1 MLALLL
7 PLYLYVHESITN
19 IKNEEFAKI
28 KKEASD
34 IKLSICIVKNIQT
47 AVKYINDYKI
57 VFLDKNDK
65 IVYSN
70 VLHINPKDYP
80 YDEKMDDDKVYVKKY
95 LEQVRDGAT
104 KFLVIKDIDYSD
116 LIIKVILLGVYILIF
131 LILSSGTLLYI
142 STKTLTQT
150 NKYLAQFFNDAMH
163 EIKTP
168 LGIIQLNLDML
179 SMTIKESNLP
189 ILNRT
194 QAAVKTLSSVYD
206 DIEYFIKH
214 DKVDFQKEDIN
225 LSEFLQDRIE
235 YFEVLAK
242 IKKIKLHTDIDK
254 DIHYDINRIEIQRVI
269 DNNLSN
275 AIKYSPANTN
285 ICISL
290 KRYDDFLMLSFK
302 DEGYGIED
310 TSKIFKRYHRGDE
323 IKGGFGIG
331 LSIVDEICKKYEIE
345 IKVVSKKDEG
355 STFTYKLPLNS

>member
-7 PLYLYVHESITN
+7 PLYLYIQESITN
-19 IKNEEFAKI
+19 IKNEEFVKI

-47 AVKYINDYKI
+47 AVKYIENYKI

-65 IVYSN
+65 VVYSN
-70 VLHINPKDYP
+70 TLHINPKYYP
-80 YDEKMDDDKVYVKKY
+80 YDEKIDDDKVYVKKY
-95 LEQVRDGAT
+95 LEQTRNGAT

-116 LIIKVILLGVYILIF
+116 LIIKVTLLGVYILIF
-131 LILSSGTLLYI
+131 LILSSGTLLHI

-150 NKYLAQFFNDAMH
+150 NRYLTQFFNDAMH

-214 DKVDFQKEDIN
+214 DKVDFQKEEIN
-225 LSEFLQDRIE
+225 LSKFLQDRIE

-242 IKKIKLHTDIDK
+242 IKKIKLNTDIENSLF
-254 DIHYDINRIEIQRVI
+254 YSFNRIELQRVI

-275 AIKYSPANTN
+275 AIKYSPAKTN
-285 ICISL
+285 IHISL
-290 KRYDDFLMLSFK
+290 KRDTNFITLSFK
-302 DEGYGIED
+302 DEGYGIDD
-310 TSKIFKRYHRGDE
+310 TAKIFKRYHRGDE

-331 LSIVDEICKKYEIE
+331 LSIVHKICKKYQILIE
-345 IKVVSKKDEG
+345 VESKKGEG
-355 STFTYKLPLNS
+355 STFIYRLPVDT